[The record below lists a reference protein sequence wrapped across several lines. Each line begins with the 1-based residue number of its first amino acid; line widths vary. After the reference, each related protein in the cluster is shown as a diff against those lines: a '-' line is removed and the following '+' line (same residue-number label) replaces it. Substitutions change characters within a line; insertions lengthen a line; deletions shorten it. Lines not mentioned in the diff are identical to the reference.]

1 MAELIELQ
9 DEESNN
15 NEQAEQVLENPE
27 QDNSQETQE
36 QEAVI
41 PSKYQGK
48 TLEEIVK
55 MHQEAEKLIGR
66 QAQEVGEVRKLA
78 DELIKQ
84 QLEARV
90 KPKDVEQ
97 PVAQEF
103 DFFDDPAKAV
113 NQAVENNPV
122 LKQIQQQLVVQKQ
135 QEALMKI
142 EKAHPDFVSVAE
154 SSDFQEWINNS
165 KVRKQLYEAA
175 NNYDADAALELLDTY
190 KSLKGIKAQAIAAA
204 DEGVKQV
211 GQQQRQQAIKA
222 AGVQTGGTG
231 ESTKPTYR
239 YADIMKMMMYDRDQ
253 YNQRADEFLQ
263 AYQEGRIKGRPN

>member
-9 DEESNN
+9 DEESFNQDDTTSV
-15 NEQAEQVLENPE
+15 NETPQE
-27 QDNSQETQE
+27 DNSQDLQE
-36 QEAVI
+36 EVVI

-48 TLEEIVK
+48 SLEEIVK

-90 KPKDVEQ
+90 KPKDTDQ
-97 PVAQEF
+97 PVAQEI
-103 DFFDDPAKAV
+103 DFFDDPKQAV

-122 LKQIQQQLVVQKQ
+122 LKQMQEQLVRQKQ
-135 QEALMKI
+135 LEALAAI
-142 EKAHPDFVSVAE
+142 EKQHPDFVDVAKSNE
-154 SSDFQEWINNS
+154 FNEWIQGS

-190 KSLKGIKAQAIAAA
+190 KSLRGIKEQTIQSA

-211 GQQQRQQAIKA
+211 GEQQRKQAIKA

-231 ESTKPTYR
+231 ESSKPTYR
-239 YADIMKMMMYDRDQ
+239 YADIMKLMMYDREQ
-253 YNQRADEFLQ
+253 YNARADEFLQ

>member
-1 MAELIELQ
+1 MADLIELQ
-9 DEESNN
+9 DEELSNQDTTN
-15 NEQAEQVLENPE
+15 GVDENPE
-27 QDNSQETQE
+27 GNSQDIQE
-36 QEAVI
+36 EVVI

-48 TLEEIVK
+48 SLEEIVK

-84 QLEARV
+84 QLEAKVNTREI
-90 KPKDVEQ
+90 EQ
-97 PVAQEF
+97 PVAQEI

-122 LKQIQQQLVVQKQ
+122 LKQMQQQLVVQKQ
-135 QEALMKI
+135 QEALSKI
-142 EKAHPDFVSVAE
+142 EKSHPDFVNVAQSE
-154 SSDFQEWINNS
+154 EFNEWIQGS
-165 KVRKQLYEAA
+165 KVRKHLYEAA
-175 NNYDADAALELLDTY
+175 NNYDVDAALELLDTY
-190 KSLKGIKAQAIAAA
+190 KSLKGIKAQTVQAA

-211 GQQQRQQAIKA
+211 GQQQRQQAMKA

-239 YADIMKMMMYDRDQ
+239 YADIMKMMMYDREQ
-253 YNQRADEFLQ
+253 YNARADEFLQ

>member
-1 MAELIELQ
+1 MADLIELQ
-9 DEESNN
+9 DEELSNQDVTN
-15 NEQAEQVLENPE
+15 SVDENPE
-27 QDNSQETQE
+27 GNSQDTQE
-36 QEAVI
+36 EVVI

-48 TLEEIVK
+48 SLEEIVK

-90 KPKDVEQ
+90 TPKDIEK
-97 PVAQEF
+97 PVAQEI
-103 DFFDDPAKAV
+103 DFFDDPKQAV

-122 LKQIQQQLVVQKQ
+122 LKQMQEQLIRQKQ
-135 QEALMKI
+135 LEALATI
-142 EKAHPDFVSVAE
+142 EKQHPDFVDVAKSE
-154 SSDFQEWINNS
+154 EFNEWIQGS

-190 KSLKGIKAQAIAAA
+190 KSLKGIKAQTVQAV

-211 GQQQRQQAIKA
+211 GQQQRQQAMKA

-239 YADIMKMMMYDRDQ
+239 YADIMKMMMYDREQ
-253 YNQRADEFLQ
+253 YNARADEFLQ

>member
-9 DEESNN
+9 DEESFNEDNTNN
-15 NEQAEQVLENPE
+15 VNETPE
-27 QDNSQETQE
+27 DNSQDRQE
-36 QEAVI
+36 EVVI
-41 PSKYQGK
+41 PNKYQGK
-48 TLEEIVK
+48 SLEDIVK

-84 QLEARV
+84 QLESKV
-90 KPKDVEQ
+90 KPREIEQ
-97 PVAQEF
+97 SVAQEI

-122 LKQIQQQLVVQKQ
+122 LKQMQQQMVVQKQ
-135 QEALMKI
+135 QEALAKI
-142 EKAHPDFVSVAE
+142 EKSHPDFVSVAQSE
-154 SSDFQEWINNS
+154 EFNEWIQGS

-175 NNYDADAALELLDTY
+175 NNYDADSALELLDTY
-190 KSLKGIKAQAIAAA
+190 KSLRGIKAQTVQAA

-211 GQQQRQQAIKA
+211 GQQQRQQAMKA

-239 YADIMKMMMYDRDQ
+239 YADIMKMMMYDREQ
-253 YNQRADEFLQ
+253 YNARADEFLQ

>member
-9 DEESNN
+9 DEESFNQDDTTSV
-15 NEQAEQVLENPE
+15 NETPQE
-27 QDNSQETQE
+27 DNSQDIQE
-36 QEAVI
+36 EVVI

-48 TLEEIVK
+48 SLEEIVK

-90 KPKDVEQ
+90 KPKDVDQ
-97 PVAQEF
+97 PVAQEI

-122 LKQIQQQLVVQKQ
+122 LRQMQEQLVRQKQI
-135 QEALMKI
+135 EALATI
-142 EKAHPDFVSVAE
+142 EKKHPDFVDVAK
-154 SSDFQEWINNS
+154 SSEFNEWIQGS
-165 KVRKQLYEAA
+165 KVRKQLYDAA

-190 KSLKGIKAQAIAAA
+190 KSLRGIKEQTIQSA

-211 GQQQRQQAIKA
+211 GEQQRKQAIKA

-231 ESTKPTYR
+231 ESSKPTYR
-239 YADIMKMMMYDRDQ
+239 YADIMKLMMYDREQ

>member
-9 DEESNN
+9 DEESFNQDETTN
-15 NEQAEQVLENPE
+15 VDETPQE
-27 QDNSQETQE
+27 DNSQDTQE
-36 QEAVI
+36 EVVI
-41 PSKYQGK
+41 PNKYQGK
-48 TLEEIVK
+48 SLEEIVK

-90 KPKDVEQ
+90 KPKDTEQ
-97 PVAQEF
+97 PVAQEI

-122 LKQIQQQLVVQKQ
+122 LKQMQEQLIRQKQ
-135 QEALMKI
+135 LEALAVI
-142 EKAHPDFVSVAE
+142 EKQHPDFVDVAKSNE
-154 SSDFQEWINNS
+154 FNEWIQGS

-175 NNYDADAALELLDTY
+175 NNYDSDAALELLDTY
-190 KSLKGIKAQAIAAA
+190 KSLKGIREQTIQSA

-211 GQQQRQQAIKA
+211 GDQQRRQAIKA

-231 ESTKPTYR
+231 ESSKPTYR
-239 YADIMKMMMYDRDQ
+239 YADIMKMMMYDREQ
-253 YNQRADEFLQ
+253 YNARADEFLV

>member
-1 MAELIELQ
+1 MADLIELQ
-9 DEESNN
+9 DEELSNEDVTN
-15 NEQAEQVLENPE
+15 GVDENPE
-27 QDNSQETQE
+27 GNSQDTQE
-36 QEAVI
+36 EVVI

-48 TLEEIVK
+48 SLEEIVK

-90 KPKDVEQ
+90 KPKDTEQ
-97 PVAQEF
+97 PVAQEI
-103 DFFDDPAKAV
+103 DFFDDPKQAV

-122 LKQIQQQLVVQKQ
+122 LKQMQEQLIRQKQ
-135 QEALMKI
+135 LEALATI
-142 EKAHPDFVSVAE
+142 EKQHPDFVDVAKSE
-154 SSDFQEWINNS
+154 EFNEWIQGS

-190 KSLKGIKAQAIAAA
+190 KSLKGIKAQTVQAV

-211 GQQQRQQAIKA
+211 GQQQRQQAMKA

-239 YADIMKMMMYDRDQ
+239 YADIMKMMMYDREQ
-253 YNQRADEFLQ
+253 YNARADEFLQ

>member
-1 MAELIELQ
+1 MADLIELQ
-9 DEESNN
+9 DEELSNEEVIN
-15 NEQAEQVLENPE
+15 SVDENPE
-27 QDNSQETQE
+27 GNSQDTQE
-36 QEAVI
+36 EVVI

-48 TLEEIVK
+48 SLEEIVK

-90 KPKDVEQ
+90 KPKDTEQ
-97 PVAQEF
+97 PVAQEI
-103 DFFDDPAKAV
+103 DFFDDPKQAV

-122 LKQIQQQLVVQKQ
+122 LKQMQEQLIRQKQ
-135 QEALMKI
+135 LEALATI
-142 EKAHPDFVSVAE
+142 EKQHPDFVDVAKSE
-154 SSDFQEWINNS
+154 EFNEWIQGS

-190 KSLKGIKAQAIAAA
+190 KSLKGIKAQTVQAV

-211 GQQQRQQAIKA
+211 GQQQRQQAMKA

-239 YADIMKMMMYDRDQ
+239 YADIMKMMMYDREQ
-253 YNQRADEFLQ
+253 YNARADEFLQ

>member
-1 MAELIELQ
+1 MADLIELQ
-9 DEESNN
+9 DEELSNEEVIN
-15 NEQAEQVLENPE
+15 GVDENPE
-27 QDNSQETQE
+27 GNSQDTQE
-36 QEAVI
+36 EVAI

-90 KPKDVEQ
+90 KPKEAEQ
-97 PVAQEF
+97 PVAQEI
-103 DFFDDPAKAV
+103 DFFDDPKQAV
-113 NQAVENNPV
+113 NQVVENNPV
-122 LKQIQQQLVVQKQ
+122 LKQMQEQLIRQKQ
-135 QEALMKI
+135 LEALAVI
-142 EKAHPDFVSVAE
+142 EKKHPDFVDVAKSE
-154 SSDFQEWINNS
+154 EFNEWIQGS

-190 KSLKGIKAQAIAAA
+190 KSLKGIKAQTVQAV

-211 GQQQRQQAIKA
+211 GQQQRQQAMKA

-239 YADIMKMMMYDRDQ
+239 YADIMKMMMYDREQ
-253 YNQRADEFLQ
+253 YNARADEFLQ

>member
-1 MAELIELQ
+1 MAELIDLQ
-9 DEESNN
+9 DESTQQNLPIDEGN
-15 NEQAEQVLENPE
+15 QDP
-27 QDNSQETQE
+27 QDNLDPPVQE
-36 QEAVI
+36 EAI
-41 PSKYQGK
+41 PEKYRGK
-48 TLEEIVK
+48 SFEEIVK

-66 QAQEVGEVRKLA
+66 QAQEVGETRKLA

-84 QLEARV
+84 QLESKV
-90 KPKDVEQ
+90 KTKELEQ
-97 PVAQEF
+97 PVAQEI

-122 LKQIQQQLVVQKQ
+122 LKQLQQQLVVQKQ
-135 QEALMKI
+135 QEALARI

-154 SSDFQEWINNS
+154 SSDFQEWISSS

-190 KSLKGIKAQAIAAA
+190 KSLKGIKAQAVQAA

-211 GQQQRQQAIKA
+211 GQQQRQQAIRA

-239 YADIMKMMMYDRDQ
+239 YADIMKMMMYDREQ
-253 YNQRADEFLQ
+253 YNARADEFLQ

>member
-1 MAELIELQ
+1 MAEFIELQ
-9 DEESNN
+9 DEESFNDGN
-15 NEQAEQVLENPE
+15 AEITNENPPE
-27 QDNSQETQE
+27 DNSQSLE
-36 QEAVI
+36 QEEVI
-41 PSKYQGK
+41 PEKYRGK

-66 QAQEVGEVRKLA
+66 QAQEVGETRKLA

-90 KPKDVEQ
+90 KPSEEIK

-122 LKQIQQQLVVQKQ
+122 LKQMQEQLVRQKQ
-135 QEALMKI
+135 MEALATI
-142 EKAHPDFVSVAE
+142 EKKHPDFVNVAQ
-154 SSDFQEWINNS
+154 SSEFNEWIQGS

-190 KSLKGIKAQAIAAA
+190 KSLKGIKEQTIQSA
-204 DEGVKQV
+204 DDGVKQISD
-211 GQQQRQQAIKA
+211 QQRKQAIKA

-239 YADIMKMMMYDRDQ
+239 YADIMKLMTYDREQ
-253 YNQRADEFLQ
+253 YNARADEFLE
-263 AYQEGRIKGRPN
+263 AYKEGRIKGRPN

>member
-9 DEESNN
+9 NEELP
-15 NEQAEQVLENPE
+15 NEDTTNSIDENPKG
-27 QDNSQETQE
+27 NSQDTQE
-36 QEAVI
+36 EVVI
-41 PSKYQGK
+41 PNKYQGK
-48 TLEEIVK
+48 SLEEIVK

-90 KPKDVEQ
+90 KPKDIEQ
-97 PVAQEF
+97 PVAQEI

-122 LKQIQQQLVVQKQ
+122 LKQMQQQLVVQKQ
-135 QEALMKI
+135 QEALSKI
-142 EKAHPDFVSVAE
+142 EKSHPDFVNVAQSE
-154 SSDFQEWINNS
+154 EFNEWIQGS
-165 KVRKQLYEAA
+165 KIRKQLYEAA
-175 NNYDADAALELLDTY
+175 NNYDADAAVELLDTY
-190 KSLKGIKAQAIAAA
+190 KSLKGIKAQTVQAA

-211 GQQQRQQAIKA
+211 GQQQRQQAMKA

-239 YADIMKMMMYDRDQ
+239 YADIMKMMMYDREQ
-253 YNQRADEFLQ
+253 YNARADEFLQ

>member
-9 DEESNN
+9 DDSTEPTEDFNQDPEGNLDSN
-15 NEQAEQVLENPE
+15 
-27 QDNSQETQE
+27 QE
-36 QEAVI
+36 QEEEAI
-41 PSKYQGK
+41 PEKYRGK

-66 QAQEVGEVRKLA
+66 QAQEVGETRKLA

-90 KPKDVEQ
+90 KPKDTEQ
-97 PVAQEF
+97 PVAQEI

-122 LKQIQQQLVVQKQ
+122 LKQIQQQLIAQKQ
-135 QEALMKI
+135 QEALSKI
-142 EKAHPDFVSVAE
+142 EKAHPDFVSVAQSQE
-154 SSDFQEWINNS
+154 FNEWIQAS

-175 NNYDADAALELLDTY
+175 NNYDVDSALELLDTY
-190 KSLKGIKAQAIAAA
+190 KSLKGIKAQTVNAA

-239 YADIMKMMMYDRDQ
+239 YADIMKMMTYDRKQ
-253 YNQRADEFLQ
+253 YNDRADEFLE
-263 AYQEGRIKGRPN
+263 AYREGRIKGRPS